1 MTEKALKVAI
11 DCDDAAIDLK
21 NVVYRFLKDKGVDI
35 TDLNYAGDGA
45 AMYPEI
51 GYNLAL
57 KVKDKKYDRGI
68 LICGTG
74 LGMSIIANKVEGVW
88 AGLCHDVYSAQ
99 RLRKSNDANV
109 ITMGARVIGPELA
122 KLIVEA
128 FLKSD
133 FAAGGSQPKVDQ
145 IKSLEQQSFLSK

>member
-1 MTEKALKVAI
+1 MTKKELRVAI
-11 DCDDAAIDLK
+11 DCDDAAVDLK
-21 NVVYRFLKDKGVDI
+21 NVVYQFLKDNAVDI
-35 TDLNYAGDGA
+35 IDLNYVGDGG

-51 GYNLAL
+51 GYSLAL
-57 KVKDKKYDRGI
+57 KVKNNEYDRGI

-99 RLRKSNDANV
+99 RLRKSNDAN
-109 ITMGARVIGPELA
+109 IMTMGARVIGPELA

-128 FLKSD
+128 FLESD
-133 FAAGGSQPKVDQ
+133 FDGGRSQPKVDQ
-145 IKSLEQQSFLSK
+145 MKSLEQQSFSSE

>member
-1 MTEKALKVAI
+1 MTEKALRVAI

-21 NVVYRFLKDKGVDI
+21 NIVYRFLKEKDVDI
-35 TDLNYAGDGA
+35 TDLNYAGDGD

-51 GYNLAL
+51 GYNLAM
-57 KVKDKKYDRGI
+57 KVKDNEYDRGI

-74 LGMSIIANKVEGVW
+74 LGMSIIANKVEGIW

-99 RLRKSNDANV
+99 RLRNSNNANV
-109 ITMGARVIGPELA
+109 ITMGQRVIGPELA

-128 FLKSD
+128 FLESD
-133 FAAGGSQPKVDQ
+133 FDGGGSQPKVDQ
-145 IKSLEQQSFLSK
+145 MKSLEQQSFSSE